1 MNKED
6 LLQKELSNL
15 YAISKQINNY
25 FNGSEISF
33 LSEKN
38 QLNLMDYLKLNCE
51 QEEQVSDV
59 LQSFNFNPANTTD
72 SIVQEITEN
81 LAIIAG
87 QEIGNE
93 IKEAG
98 YLMSINRLISYQMA
112 NVENIQFVGNKED
125 KINTLKGASD
135 KLNTIKEN
143 LFN

>member
-98 YLMSINRLISYQMA
+98 YLMSINRLISYQIA

-125 KINTLKGASD
+125 KINTLKEASD
-135 KLNTIKEN
+135 KLNMIKEN

>member
-125 KINTLKGASD
+125 KINTLKEASD
-135 KLNTIKEN
+135 KLNMIKEN